1 MKRNS
6 AWVAALVLA
15 TAGAITGGAN
25 AFGADVTGPG
35 TGPVTASEHY
45 AKDMSFQEV
54 SKASQGKPGEVAPPC
69 PAASLVIKLKASG
82 LPVGPCDPLPE
93 SGAPI
98 TLSDDSASDTATA
111 AKDSCAVTYV
121 GSTTAKGVKQIE
133 GTCRSGAVILSSF
146 GHWDDNE
153 PGFPRGYAYIHDMTP
168 AAWPVF
174 TAAIDWDQAPKLDL
188 VYRSGG
194 SSCTSSHCVPF
205 RAVALGGAGCS
216 ASPASPTSRC
226 PACTSPRP
234 TREWTQAALGDRTTT
249 VSSSSATR
257 WVTRSAWT
265 TGGPVPR
272 AACGRTCPWGT
283 RPMAM
288 APTSRTSARRTV
300 TTAEAVVQQ

>member
-216 ASPASPTSRC
+216 ASP
-226 PACTSPRP
+226 
-234 TREWTQAALGDRTTT
+234 G
-249 VSSSSATR
+249 
-257 WVTRSAWT
+257 VTNLTLS
-265 TGGPVPR
+265 GVHI
-272 AACGRTCPWGT
+272 
-283 RPMAM
+283 
-288 APTSRTSARRTV
+288 TSANSRVDSGCAGRPYNNRLELVCHEMGHAIGLDDRGAGAASCMRTNV
-300 TTAEAVVQQ
+300 PLGNQTDGDGTDFADLSAAYGHDS